1 MLRTL
6 CFITLFVALTSQA
19 SVPTPV
25 NERVPNASVVGEA
38 RFTYYFWD
46 VYDAVLYAP
55 NGKWPAERFALR
67 LTYLRD
73 FDGSEIA
80 ERSIKEMKSQGLED
94 EQKIAAWLKAMRD
107 IFPDISENEHLL
119 GVVGDEGQTLFFQQ
133 ETLLGEVEDEEFTR
147 WFFNIWLGEK
157 TSEPD
162 FRDKLLNGE

>member
-6 CFITLFVALTSQA
+6 CFLVLSVALYSHAT
-19 SVPTPV
+19 VPSPV
-25 NERVPNASVVGEA
+25 EERVPNASVVGEA

-55 NGKWPAERFALR
+55 EGKWPADRFALR

-80 ERSIKEMKSQGLED
+80 ERSIKEMKSQGLKD
-94 EQKIAAWLKAMRD
+94 EQKISSWLQAMRD
-107 IFPDISENEHLL
+107 IFPDINEDEHLL
-119 GVVGDEGQTLFFQQ
+119 GVVGENGQTLFYQQ
-133 ETLLGEVEDEEFTR
+133 DRLLGEVEDKEFTR

>member
-80 ERSIKEMKSQGLED
+80 ERSIKEMKSQGLWPA
-94 EQKIAAWLKAMRD
+94 QCQRD
-107 IFPDISENEHLL
+107 PKML
-119 GVVGDEGQTLFFQQ
+119 
-133 ETLLGEVEDEEFTR
+133 
-147 WFFNIWLGEK
+147 
-157 TSEPD
+157 
-162 FRDKLLNGE
+162 